1 MVRGQCGDY
10 ARHFISFVPKHVV
23 DMATQIVKIQSPKL
37 DSAISLKSMQFM
49 FIKLSNWLEGSME
62 RICVPFNYYF
72 CRTISSCYGNK
83 IMKIPYLNLSL
94 A

>member
-1 MVRGQCGDY
+1 MVRGQCGDF

-37 DSAISLKSMQFM
+37 GSAISLKVCNLGLLNLV
-49 FIKLSNWLEGSME
+49 IV
-62 RICVPFNYYF
+62 RFNYF
-72 CRTISSCYGNK
+72 FSRTISSCYGNK

>member
-37 DSAISLKSMQFM
+37 DSAISLKVCN
-49 FIKLSNWLEGSME
+49 LGL
-62 RICVPFNYYF
+62 FNLV
-72 CRTISSCYGNK
+72 ID
-83 IMKIPYLNLSL
+83 
-94 A
+94 

>member
-23 DMATQIVKIQSPKL
+23 DMATQIVIIQSPKL

-49 FIKLSNWLEGSME
+49 FIKLSN
-62 RICVPFNYYF
+62 
-72 CRTISSCYGNK
+72 
-83 IMKIPYLNLSL
+83 
-94 A
+94 